1 MVGYVMAVWGLCTM
15 ASSGLLGYAAR
26 FTGRRFLFAVG
37 FLVDAA
43 ILLVLLWWSPHS
55 DSGAVLVVLAVV
67 MGQTD
72 AIISVQ
78 TQGRSVVIIS
88 VGVGKEGRGG
98 GGGAGVEG
106 GCFCLYALCYFS
118 LLCSDQG
125 RGGGG
130 GG

>member
-26 FTGRRFLFAVG
+26 FTGRRFLFAFG

-55 DSGAVLVVLAVV
+55 GSGAVLFVLAVL
-67 MGQTD
+67 MGLAD

-78 TQGRSVVIIS
+78 TQGRSVVVVLMLS
-88 VGVGKEGRGG
+88 QWGWGGGRRVGG
-98 GGGAGVEG
+98 GGGERQ
-106 GCFCLYALCYFS
+106 
-118 LLCSDQG
+118 LLLFMSG
-125 RGGGG
+125 MGRRERGGGG
-130 GG
+130 GGR